1 MRSFSSAVGF
11 ERLSTSFQKRP
22 VPSRARS
29 ATSRWSRTVIPWNSS
44 MRWNV
49 RANPSRARRYTGSR
63 VMSCPLNSTRP
74 ASGRSSPSRQLKNV
88 VFPAPLGPMSPTDS
102 PSSTVIETS
111 SSAVMPEN
119 RFVIPDAANNAI

>member
-1 MRSFSSAVGF
+1 MPA
-11 ERLSTSFQKRP
+11 
-22 VPSRARS
+22 
-29 ATSRWSRTVIPWNSS
+29 NSS
-44 MRWNV
+44 MRWKV

-63 VMSCPLNSTRP
+63 VMSLPPSSTRP

-88 VFPAPLGPMSPTDS
+88 VLPAPFGPMRPTAS

-119 RFVIPDAANNAI
+119 RFVIPRASSKLMLPALGPAARAARATLRSSIGRSRAVPPLRS